1 MHISWGPGET
11 TIEKPLVVAN
21 LGTAH
26 LHANELQRNL
36 KMARSIEVR
45 QHSYPQ
51 SQNGH
56 QPGGFGSENSA
67 GAVDRARSALT
78 QQDTSRSLP
87 LAIADAGQDGSRS

>member
-1 MHISWGPGET
+1 MD
-11 TIEKPLVVAN
+11 
-21 LGTAH
+21 
-26 LHANELQRNL
+26 
-36 KMARSIEVR
+36 RSPR
-45 QHSYPQ
+45 RRYPK

-56 QPGGFGSENSA
+56 QPGGFVGSENLA

>member
-1 MHISWGPGET
+1 MCTFHGERLDN
-11 TIEKPLVVAN
+11 IAYSK
-21 LGTAH
+21 
-26 LHANELQRNL
+26 
-36 KMARSIEVR
+36 
-45 QHSYPQ
+45 

-56 QPGGFGSENSA
+56 QLGGFGSENSA

>member
-1 MHISWGPGET
+1 MD
-11 TIEKPLVVAN
+11 
-21 LGTAH
+21 
-26 LHANELQRNL
+26 
-36 KMARSIEVR
+36 RSPRYPIR
-45 QHSYPQ
+45 QHSYPK

-56 QPGGFGSENSA
+56 QLGGFGSENSA

>member
-1 MHISWGPGET
+1 MD
-11 TIEKPLVVAN
+11 
-21 LGTAH
+21 
-26 LHANELQRNL
+26 
-36 KMARSIEVR
+36 RS
-45 QHSYPQ
+45 PK

-56 QPGGFGSENSA
+56 QLGGFGSENSGEV